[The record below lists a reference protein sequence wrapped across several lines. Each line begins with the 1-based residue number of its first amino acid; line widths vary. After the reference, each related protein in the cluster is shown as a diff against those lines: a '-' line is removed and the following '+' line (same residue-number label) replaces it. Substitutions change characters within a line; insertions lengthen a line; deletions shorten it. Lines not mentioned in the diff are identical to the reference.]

1 MKHVQLIRMLALG
14 GIGTLLALPALAQES
29 YTYFGLSAGQS
40 RAKIDDTGLAQALPG
55 TGLRVTSISR
65 DEKDTAYKIFG
76 GYQFNRAMAL
86 ELGYFNLGK
95 FGFGVNTVPAGTMA
109 TQLAVQ
115 GANLDLVG
123 TLPLSESWALLGR
136 IGAHYAKTRA
146 NFSGTG
152 AVSVRNSEASKRE
165 TNGKLGLGLQY
176 AFSPSFL
183 MRAEAERYRVSDAM
197 GGHGNVN
204 VASISL
210 VFPLGR
216 AEMPAPRVAAAPAYV
231 APVYV
236 APMPAP
242 VVVQVAP
249 APVVVAPA
257 APVAPMPS
265 SRRVSFSAE
274 SLFGFDQSAMRA
286 DGMAALD
293 AFARETAGTRFDSIN
308 VEGHTDRLG
317 STAYNQSLSER
328 RAESVKA
335 YLVSNG
341 RMESAK
347 VSAVGK
353 GESNPV
359 TKPEDCKG
367 NRQSAQLIACLQP
380 DRRVDVVV
388 SGTR

>member
-1 MKHVQLIRMLALG
+1 
-14 GIGTLLALPALAQES
+14 
-29 YTYFGLSAGQS
+29 
-40 RAKIDDTGLAQALPG
+40 
-55 TGLRVTSISR
+55 
-65 DEKDTAYKIFG
+65 
-76 GYQFNRAMAL
+76 
-86 ELGYFNLGK
+86 
-95 FGFGVNTVPAGTMA
+95 
-109 TQLAVQ
+109 
-115 GANLDLVG
+115 
-123 TLPLSESWALLGR
+123 
-136 IGAHYAKTRA
+136 
-146 NFSGTG
+146 
-152 AVSVRNSEASKRE
+152 
-165 TNGKLGLGLQY
+165 
-176 AFSPSFL
+176 
-183 MRAEAERYRVSDAM
+183 
-197 GGHGNVN
+197 
-204 VASISL
+204 
-210 VFPLGR
+210 
-216 AEMPAPRVAAAPAYV
+216 
-231 APVYV
+231 
-236 APMPAP
+236 MPAP

>member
-1 MKHVQLIRMLALG
+1 MKHLQLIRMLALG
-14 GIGTLLALPALAQES
+14 GMATLLAAPALAQDS
-29 YTYFGLSAGQS
+29 YTYFGLGAGPS
-40 RAKIDDTGLAQALPG
+40 RVKIDDTSLSQGLAG
-55 TGLRVTSISR
+55 TGLTVSSISR

-76 GYQFNRAMAL
+76 GYQFNRAIAL
-86 ELGYFNLGK
+86 EVGYFDLGK
-95 FGFGVNTVPAGTMA
+95 FGFAVNTAPPGVFA
-109 TQLAVQ
+109 TQFKAQ
-115 GANLDLVG
+115 GANVDLVG
-123 TLPLSESWALLGR
+123 TLPLSDNWSVLGR

-152 AVSVRNSEASKRE
+152 AVGVLRTSASERE

-176 AFSPSFL
+176 AFSRGFL
-183 MRAEAERYRVSDAM
+183 MRAEAERYRISDAV

-216 AEMPAPRVAAAPAYV
+216 TEMAAPRVAAAPAYV
-231 APVYV
+231 APAYV

-242 VVVQVAP
+242 VVVQAAP
-249 APVVVAPA
+249 APVVVAP

-293 AFARETAGTRFDSIN
+293 AFARETAGTRFDSVN

-317 STAYNQSLSER
+317 SAPYNQALSER
-328 RAESVKA
+328 RAETVKA

-367 NRQSAQLIACLQP
+367 NRQTAQLIACLQP
-380 DRRVDVVV
+380 DRRVDVEVT
-388 SGTR
+388 GMR